1 MNSFVTGSDIATGS
15 GHQQPSKRK
24 LSPVKEVRN
33 TILHKPVINGS
44 PVAKKKF
51 VPTIPPTRSKK
62 TSDSPSLKERKPIQP
77 YKGIPRRGGHGRGT
91 KNGMNNLR
99 QPHQRRPVNHGN
111 RPVAQYQKPVLV
123 QMEGSLFGQ
132 GVAMEKGK
140 HASKLQNQATLDP
153 VLNALSAVDR
163 FEDLQ
168 NNNLSTRLLKSQLLI
183 PQSSSADS
191 KSPESQ
197 LESNQLIL
205 KRDSQIH
212 NEDQVVVN
220 QKLSEK
226 LKFHQV
232 EGVKFMWNACFRT
245 STSAG
250 CVLAHC
256 MGLGKSLQ
264 VVTLTHTVLTN
275 AICQVNRVM
284 VVCPLSTV
292 LNWENEFRIWLPG
305 DTFTTL
311 NVCELASSKTSK
323 TRETKIKKWLN
334 IGGVLI
340 LGYEMFRTLTKE
352 KKKLTEQDE
361 VFRQALVDPGP
372 DVLICDEG
380 HLLKNEDSEI
390 YKAMNQICTRRRIML
405 TGTPLQNSLFEFYTM
420 VQFVKPGQ
428 LGTKAE
434 FGKRF
439 VKPLEKGQAVDSTP
453 EDVRVMK
460 RRALILHKMLEN
472 IVQRFD
478 SNVLA
483 PFLPPKYEYVVSI
496 RMSELQIRL
505 YLYYLENHTKGG
517 SIQPSGNQ
525 GESAGLFSDFQQL
538 ARVWTH
544 PKALL
549 LACNRPDS
557 RNSTRHAVSKISS
570 SGEGKAKKNAKNDD
584 DDDYLMRTEEQIFG
598 EDVCMQDPV
607 DQALTS
613 SSSPWWSDL
622 ISENEINNIE
632 HSGKFVL
639 LMDILRECELIGD
652 KLLVFS
658 QSLTSLDL
666 IEEFLAIEDFKNQ
679 IRSTNETNGKVVGGT
694 WNINTDYFRLDGSTS
709 SEQRLK
715 WCRAFNDPQNPRS
728 RLFIISTRAGGIGI
742 NLVGANRV
750 IIFDASWNPSH
761 DLQSVFRVYRLGQKK
776 PCYIYRFVA
785 QGTMEEKIYYRQVA
799 KLSLSRRIVDE
810 EQIDRY
816 FGSND
821 LTDLYTFNADGQ
833 FSLPASIQERDDSSL
848 LDDNLLAGVAVR
860 LKEWV
865 GGYQA
870 HDSLLQNRP
879 EEYLEDSEQQAIW
892 KIFQVEKEKETSLT
906 QASSQI
912 TL

>member
-1 MNSFVTGSDIATGS
+1 MTTPESIPRVLVPRPPTPEPRVLVVPTSFQKMNSFVTGSDIATGS

-24 LSPVKEVRN
+24 LSPVKEVKK
-33 TILHKPVINGS
+33 TIMHKPVINGS
-44 PVAKKKF
+44 PVAKKRF
-51 VPTIPPTRSKK
+51 APTIPPTRAKK
-62 TSDSPSLKERKPIQP
+62 TSDSSSLKEKKPIQP
-77 YKGIPRRGGHGRGT
+77 YEGIPRREGHGRGT
-91 KNGMNNLR
+91 NNGKNNLR
-99 QPHQRRPVNHGN
+99 QPHQRQPVNHGN

-132 GVAMEKGK
+132 GVTMEKEK

-163 FEDLQ
+163 FEDLK
-168 NNNLSTRLLKSQLLI
+168 NSNLSTRLLKSQLLI

-311 NVCELASSKTSK
+311 KVCELASSKTSK

-340 LGYEMFRTLTKE
+340 LGYEIFRILTQE

-380 HLLKNEDSEI
+380 HLLKNEDAEI

-439 VKPLEKGQAVDSTP
+439 AKPLEKGQAVDSAP

-544 PKALL
+544 PKAML
-549 LACNRPDS
+549 LACM
-557 RNSTRHAVSKISS
+557 
-570 SGEGKAKKNAKNDD
+570 KK
-584 DDDYLMRTEEQIFG
+584 G

-679 IRSTNETNGKVVGGT
+679 IRSTNETNGASVVGGT

-892 KIFQVEKEKETSLT
+892 KIFQVEKEKETSLA

>member
-1 MNSFVTGSDIATGS
+1 MSTFVTGSDFPTGS
-15 GHQQPSKRK
+15 EHQQTKRK
-24 LSPVKEVRN
+24 FSPVKEVEN
-33 TILHKPVINGS
+33 TVLHKPVFNEGPI
-44 PVAKKKF
+44 AKKKF
-51 VPTIPPTRSKK
+51 IPTIPPTRAKK

-77 YKGIPRRGGHGRGT
+77 YKGIPRRGGRGRGNN
-91 KNGMNNLR
+91 NGMNNLR

-132 GVAMEKGK
+132 GVVAIP
-140 HASKLQNQATLDP
+140 DP
-153 VLNALSAVDR
+153 ILNALSAVDR

-183 PQSSSADS
+183 QQSSSADS
-191 KSPESQ
+191 KNPESQ
-197 LESNQLIL
+197 LEVEFLIITNEMNSILLVSFIIFSFYLFQSDQLIL
-205 KRDSQIH
+205 KRDSQVH
-212 NEDQVVVN
+212 NEDQVVVH

-245 STSAG
+245 TTSAG

-264 VVTLTHTVLTN
+264 VVTLAHTVLTN

-323 TRETKIKKWLN
+323 TRETKIRKWLN

-352 KKKLTEQDE
+352 KKKRTEQDE

-439 VKPLEKGQAVDSTP
+439 VKALEKGQAVDSTP

-478 SNVLA
+478 SNILA

-517 SIQPSGNQ
+517 CIQPSGSQ
-525 GESAGLFSDFQQL
+525 GERAGLFSDFQQL
-538 ARVWTH
+538 GRVWTH

-549 LACNRPDS
+549 LASIRPDS
-557 RNSTRHAVSKISS
+557 RNSTRQGVSKISS
-570 SGEGKAKKNAKNDD
+570 GDA
-584 DDDYLMRTEEQIFG
+584 
-598 EDVCMQDPV
+598 CMQDPI

-613 SSSPWWSDL
+613 SNPWWSDL

-632 HSGKFVL
+632 HSGKFVV

-679 IRSTNETNGKVVGGT
+679 TRSTSDTNGASIIICQSRCL
-694 WNINTDYFRLDGSTS
+694 WNVNTDYFRLDGSTS

-742 NLVGANRV
+742 NLVGANRA

-799 KLSLSRRIVDE
+799 KLSLSKRIVDE

-833 FSLPASIQERDDSSL
+833 LSLPTSIREREDSSL
-848 LDDNLLAGVAVR
+848 LNDNLLAVVAVR
-860 LKEWV
+860 RKEWV

-892 KIFQVEKEKETSLT
+892 KIFQSEKEKEFSFT
-906 QASSQI
+906 QTSSQT